1 MGSRAAGITRR
12 GFLTGSVWAGLT
24 AARAR
29 ADTSLLGRV
38 LAPTYDV
45 VVVGAGAAGMSAA
58 LGARRA
64 APHARIAL
72 LEAKPTHGGTSFRS
86 GGRIWIPNNS
96 DLRAAGLVDPRDMAL
111 RYMARLSYPDRY
123 DPDELLL
130 GLEPRHHA
138 QLAAYYDNGAEIFD
152 HYRDHGILDWEAERW
167 ELFPWNADP
176 LHMTGELA
184 PDYHPDLEE
193 NVPKKGRA
201 LLTKHVDPTHL
212 TSSSTALVPLPNYG
226 ASLAGIDLAQW
237 LFVACVEAGIEIH
250 VASRATDLLTQRV
263 HGRTVVKGVEV
274 TTMVNDRSTP
284 LVRRVHARR
293 GVVFTSG
300 GFSKDRARL
309 DAEFTG
315 DRAFNGGGCAVT
327 SARGDLL
334 DLAEEHGFKLEH
346 MDAAWFIENIYE
358 QYKLDPDSM
367 SQVNYLLFQAYWL
380 NGDSMLT
387 VNRRGVRV
395 VNEKIDYDSR
405 TQAHFRPDNR
415 FLFNVFDQH
424 TFDHYFV
431 GLGGQV
437 SPLVHTMIGPA
448 RTATELRDKVL
459 HRMQHDDSLRAFGL
473 APDFAGGLDATIT
486 RFNGFARSGVD
497 SDFHRGESSIEIWW
511 HSLGL
516 FFLNVSGGAVPL
528 VTDPITANVDEHG
541 VRYPNITMRPL
552 QPPFY
557 AVILSQ
563 GLQDTKGGPAID
575 AGGRILDL
583 DEQPVSGLYGAGNA
597 IASPAAAG
605 YWGAGG
611 TLGPAMVFGHLAGR
625 NAILDPL

>member
-29 ADTSLLGRV
+29 ADTSLLGRA

-64 APHARIAL
+64 DPKARIVL

-111 RYMARLSYPDRY
+111 RYMARLSYPDLY
-123 DPDELLL
+123 DASAAHL
-130 GLEPRHHA
+130 GLDPRHHA
-138 QLAAYYDNGAEIFD
+138 QLEAYYDHGAEIFD
-152 HYRDHGILDWEAERW
+152 YYRDHGILDWEAERW

-176 LHMTGELA
+176 LGLEGQLA

-193 NVPKKGRA
+193 NVPKRGRA
-201 LLTKHVDPTHL
+201 LLAKHVDPTHL
-212 TSSSTALVPLPNYG
+212 TSSTTSAVPLPNYG

-237 LFVACVEAGIEIH
+237 LFVACLEAGIELH
-250 VASRATDLLTQRV
+250 VASRATDLLTSKV
-263 HGRTVVKGVEV
+263 HGRTVVQGVEV
-274 TTMVNDRSTP
+274 TTMVNDVSTP
-284 LVRRVHARR
+284 LVRKVRARH
-293 GVVFTSG
+293 GVVFASG

-327 SARGDLL
+327 SAKGDLVGM
-334 DLAEEHGFKLEH
+334 AEAYGLKLEH
-346 MDAAWFIENIYE
+346 MDTAWFIENVYE
-358 QYKLDPDSM
+358 QYQLDPDSL
-367 SQVNYLLFQAYWL
+367 SQANYLLFQAYWL
-380 NGDSMLT
+380 NGDSMFT

-405 TQAHFRPDNR
+405 TKAHFHPDNR
-415 FLFNVFDQH
+415 FLFSVFDQH

-437 SPLVHTMIGPA
+437 SPLVHTLIGPA
-448 RTATELRDKVL
+448 RTIPALRDKIRRRL
-459 HRMQHDDSLRAFGL
+459 QHDDALREFGL
-473 APDFAGGLDATIT
+473 APDFASGLEATLA
-486 RFNGFARSGVD
+486 RFNGFARSGHDV
-497 SDFHRGESSIEIWW
+497 DFHRGETSIEIWW
-511 HSLGL
+511 HSLCL
-516 FFLNVSGGAVPL
+516 YFLNVSAGAVPL
-528 VTDPITANVDEHG
+528 VVDPITANVDEHG
-541 VRYPNITMRPL
+541 VPYPNITMRPL
-552 QPPFY
+552 EPPFY

-575 AGGRILDL
+575 AGGRVLGL
-583 DEQPVSGLYGAGNA
+583 DEQPIRGLYGAGNA

-625 NAILDPL
+625 NAATGS